1 MNSVMEYAGAAVAEE
16 MHVDLF
22 KQKIMI
28 IGVAKALGLCPAEL
42 AGWNILSICGWRH
55 ERPLSFP
62 GARRTKTLYFDDVE
76 DCPEDGESA
85 ARPEDIQTALA
96 FSREIEDEPILI
108 HCSAGISR
116 STALAWII
124 IYGKLKGKADAVRR
138 AFDIVRSLRP
148 ILAPNRHVLRLGIEA
163 LASKS
168 CRKTIMQQFRECLV
182 ELNHGEP
189 VFFPDDVDEQAPS

>member
-1 MNSVMEYAGAAVAEE
+1 MEYAGAAVAEE

-116 STALAWII
+116 STAVAWII
-124 IYGKLKGKADAVRR
+124 LYDKLRAQPPPEAAVRQS
-138 AFDIVRSLRP
+138 FDIVRKLRP

-163 LASKS
+163 LVPGKS
-168 CRKTIMQQFRECLV
+168 RKAVLQQFHDCLI
-182 ELNHGEP
+182 ELGG
-189 VFFPDDVDEQAPS
+189 VGLMAG